1 MSVLPPANL
10 AALQLLQ
17 QSNLSSFSAAG
28 RERDPVHAGIPAI
41 AASPAQPQQP
51 DPMFSANSIDVN
63 QLKVHFMEQVG
74 KGLGLDVDDFESAS
88 AFGQA
93 IKEEVLKITRSP
105 GGEIVLRKIAED
117 TGLDKLGIS
126 LMDFAD
132 ALIDPNGSAAE
143 RLDDALREY
152 ATAEAG
158 DSLVDGPVR
167 FDEIGIYS
175 FI

>member
-51 DPMFSANSIDVN
+51 DPMFSPTSIDVN
-63 QLKVHFMEQVG
+63 KLKVHYMEQVG
-74 KGLGLDVDDFESAS
+74 KAIGLDVDDFETAS

-93 IKEEVLKITRSP
+93 IKDEIIKIRQSP
-105 GGEIVLRKIAED
+105 DAEKIIRKIEED
-117 TGLDKLGIS
+117 SGLDELGIS
-126 LMDFAD
+126 LVDFAS
-132 ALIDPNGSAAE
+132 ALIDPEGRAAE
-143 RLDDALREY
+143 KLEAALLEM
-152 ATAEAG
+152 AG
-158 DSLVDGPVR
+158 ELGEQSKSYGPVR

>member
-10 AALQLLQ
+10 SALQLLQ

-28 RERDPVHAGIPAI
+28 REREPAGITPI
-41 AASPAQPQQP
+41 AASPAQPQQS
-51 DPMFSANSIDVN
+51 DSMFSPMSIDVN
-63 QLKVHFMEQVG
+63 KLKVHFMEQVG
-74 KGLGLDVDDFESAS
+74 KALGLEVDDFESAS

-93 IKEEVLKITRSP
+93 IRTAVLEIKRSP
-105 GGEIVLRKIAED
+105 DGDRLIRKIEED

-126 LMDFAD
+126 LMDFAN
-132 ALIDPNGSAAE
+132 ALIDPDSRAAE
-143 RLDDALREY
+143 RLDAALREY

-158 DSLVDGPVR
+158 DNGADGPVR

>member
-28 RERDPVHAGIPAI
+28 RERDPVNTGIPAI

-74 KGLGLDVDDFESAS
+74 KALGLDVDDFETAP

-93 IKEEVLKITRSP
+93 ISTAVL
-105 GGEIVLRKIAED
+105 EIKRAPEGDRIIRKIEED

-126 LMDFAD
+126 LMDFAK
-132 ALIDPNGSAAE
+132 ALIDPDSNAAE
-143 RLDDALREY
+143 RLDAALQE
-152 ATAEAG
+152 AASAEAG
-158 DSLVDGPVR
+158 DNGADGPVR

>member
-17 QSNLSSFSAAG
+17 QSNLSSFSAIG
-28 RERDPVHAGIPAI
+28 RERDPANAGLPVT

-51 DPMFSANSIDVN
+51 DPMFSPTLVDVN
-63 QLKVHFMEQVG
+63 KLKVHFMEQVG
-74 KGLGLDVDDFESAS
+74 KALGLDVDDFESAS

-93 IKEEVLKITRSP
+93 IRTAVLEMRRAPEGEALIHKI
-105 GGEIVLRKIAED
+105 EDD
-117 TGLDKLGIS
+117 TGLDELGVS
-126 LMDFAD
+126 LMDFAK
-132 ALIDPNGSAAE
+132 ALIDPDGNAAE
-143 RLDDALREY
+143 RLDAALQ
-152 ATAEAG
+152 EAANSEAADKG
-158 DSLVDGPVR
+158 ADGPVR

>member
-17 QSNLSSFSAAG
+17 QTHLTSLASGAKERQADSN
-28 RERDPVHAGIPAI
+28 AI
-41 AASPAQPQQP
+41 LTVTASPAQPRQP
-51 DPMFSANSIDVN
+51 DPMFSPTLVDVN
-63 QLKVHFMEQVG
+63 KLKVHYMEQVG
-74 KGLGLDVDDFESAS
+74 KALGLDVDDFESVS

-93 IKEEVLKITRSP
+93 INTAVLEIKRAP
-105 GGEIVLRKIAED
+105 GGDRIIRKIEED
-117 TGLDKLGIS
+117 TGLDKLGVS
-126 LMDFAD
+126 LMDFAK
-132 ALIDPNGSAAE
+132 ALIDPDSNAAE
-143 RLDDALREY
+143 RLDAALQEA

-158 DSLVDGPVR
+158 DNVADGPVR

>member
-10 AALQLLQ
+10 SALQLLQ

-28 RERDPVHAGIPAI
+28 REREPAGITPT
-41 AASPAQPQQP
+41 AASPAQPQQS
-51 DPMFSANSIDVN
+51 DSMFSVTSIDVN
-63 QLKVHFMEQVG
+63 QLKVHLMERVG
-74 KGLGLDVDDFESAS
+74 KALDLDVDDFDSAS

-93 IKEEVLKITRSP
+93 VKEKILKMMRSP
-105 GGEIVLRKIAED
+105 GGEALLRKIEED
-117 TGLDKLGIS
+117 TGLDELGIS
-126 LMDFAD
+126 LMDFAK
-132 ALIDPNGSAAE
+132 ALIDPDSSAAE
-143 RLDDALREY
+143 RLDAALREH

-158 DSLVDGPVR
+158 DNGADGPVR